1 MVKKRNLKNIKENIS
16 ELSKKPELWIGV
28 VTILVI
34 AVVSGSF
41 ILNNIKKSKLTN
53 NSENQELFLD
63 EMDIEKDKSVEEV
76 TKTTNKKAKITKLAD
91 TNGEYIVQN
100 GDNYWK
106 ISEKVCGN
114 GKYFESISAD
124 NNFITLHAGDVIT
137 VNCR

>member
-1 MVKKRNLKNIKENIS
+1 MVKKTNLKNIKENIS

-28 VTILVI
+28 ITILVI

-76 TKTTNKKAKITKLAD
+76 TKTTNEKATITKLAD

>member
-1 MVKKRNLKNIKENIS
+1 MVKKTNLKNIKENIS

-41 ILNNIKKSKLTN
+41 ILNKLKKSTLTK
-53 NSENQELFLD
+53 NSENHELSLD
-63 EMDIEKDKSVEEV
+63 IDKEKEESITDI
-76 TKTTNKKAKITKLAD
+76 TKTTNEKATITKLAD
-91 TNGEYIVQN
+91 TKGVYIVQN

-114 GKYFESISAD
+114 GKYFESISAE
-124 NNFITLHAGDVIT
+124 NNFITLHAGDIIT

>member
-1 MVKKRNLKNIKENIS
+1 MAKTTNLKNIKKNIS

-41 ILNNIKKSKLTN
+41 ILNNLKKRTLTK
-53 NSENQELFLD
+53 NSETQELFLD
-63 EMDIEKDKSVEEV
+63 EMDTEKDNSIADVAKP
-76 TKTTNKKAKITKLAD
+76 TNEKATITKLAD

-106 ISEKVCGN
+106 ISEKVCGS
-114 GKYFESISAD
+114 GKYFESISAE
-124 NNFITLHAGDVIT
+124 NNFIKLHAGDVIII
-137 VNCR
+137 NCR

>member
-1 MVKKRNLKNIKENIS
+1 MVKKTNLKNIKENIS

-53 NSENQELFLD
+53 NSENQELFFGEIDTEKD
-63 EMDIEKDKSVEEV
+63 EDIEDITKPINEKV
-76 TKTTNKKAKITKLAD
+76 TITKLAD

-100 GDNYWK
+100 GDNFWK

-114 GKYFESISAD
+114 GKYFESISAE
-124 NNFITLHAGDVIT
+124 NNFITLHAGDIIT

>member
-76 TKTTNKKAKITKLAD
+76 TKTTNEKATITKLAD